1 MGNAKITYFGE
12 TLIDLTGDNISAAK
26 VLKGYQGHGPDGEPF
41 EGTCEFDVNSQEAT
55 ATEAE
60 TLMGKTFGARGQI
73 RTGTMPNNGAVS
85 GTIAQKDG
93 KYTIPQGYHDG
104 TGTVELDST
113 EKAKLVAEN
122 IREGVT
128 LLGIEGKMSS
138 SEGVKPQS
146 KEVTPGKN
154 DTTVL
159 PDEGYTHLSQVVVK
173 GVPYTVSDNAA
184 GGKTITIG

>member
-1 MGNAKITYFGE
+1 MGNGKITFFGE
-12 TLIDLTGDNISAAK
+12 TLIDLTGDNISADK
-26 VLKGYQGHGPDGEPF
+26 VLKGFQGHGPDGEPF

-85 GTIAQKDG
+85 GTIVQKDG

-104 TGTVELDST
+104 TGVVELDAT
-113 EKAKLVAEN
+113 EKAKLVADN

-128 LLGIEGKMSS
+128 IFGVEGRMSGT
-138 SEGVKPQS
+138 EDAKPQS
-146 KEVTPGKN
+146 KEVTPGK
-154 DTTVL
+154 TAQTVL
-159 PDEGYTHLSQVVVK
+159 PDEGYNYLSQVVVK